1 MFKKTNNEV
10 EMTEPKTSIGRFFH
24 SLYLR
29 MRHRGHDE
37 SYYYNEDGSPKFDVN
52 RPLESKKRSFYMNQN
67 LLAFLVLI
75 PAFILIVLFMIY
87 PIINSFV
94 IAFTEGFTW
103 VDGGGSFAISNIIL
117 GNSQVCEDMSA
128 VGGSGIVCTDA
139 PYPSNFGFGN
149 FVYLFSDTTYSISL
163 FGQTI
168 PTSLFIKS
176 MWNTFELVIFEVP
189 LTIIISL
196 LIAYF
201 IHSIKWFKG
210 FFQIVFFLPYVTN
223 TIALGMVFNLLFW
236 SYTNGSVGGGFINI
250 IFGSNQQWITEGAPR
265 WAQGFVIV
273 AYSIWSGLAFK
284 ILVFLSGLSTI
295 DKQYYDAAR
304 VDGANAVTIFRRI
317 TLPLLSPQILYITIT
332 SFIGAFKMY
341 TNVRSVYISQNTY
354 FFGGQQGVEW
364 ITVVGYLYRDMKQ
377 TNPTHPGYAAAGS
390 IVLLVVILLIT
401 VAQFAVS
408 KKRVHY

>member
-149 FVYLFSDTTYSISL
+149 FAYLFSDTTYSISL

-168 PTSLFIKS
+168 PTSFGQTLSWKY
-176 MWNTFELVIFEVP
+176 WEYAANNPVTQWKVP
-189 LTIIISL
+189 TKILYAGKDHLTDRDTVEAFAKTYHCELTIWEPGE
-196 LIAYF
+196 
-201 IHSIKWFKG
+201 HWFHT
-210 FFQIVFFLPYVTN
+210 Q
-223 TIALGMVFNLLFW
+223 
-236 SYTNGSVGGGFINI
+236 
-250 IFGSNQQWITEGAPR
+250 
-265 WAQGFVIV
+265 
-273 AYSIWSGLAFK
+273 
-284 ILVFLSGLSTI
+284 
-295 DKQYYDAAR
+295 
-304 VDGANAVTIFRRI
+304 
-317 TLPLLSPQILYITIT
+317 PQLDILYSWIDNNIQSGKVQTK
-332 SFIGAFKMY
+332 FKE
-341 TNVRSVYISQNTY
+341 VKIER
-354 FFGGQQGVEW
+354 
-364 ITVVGYLYRDMKQ
+364 
-377 TNPTHPGYAAAGS
+377 
-390 IVLLVVILLIT
+390 
-401 VAQFAVS
+401 
-408 KKRVHY
+408 